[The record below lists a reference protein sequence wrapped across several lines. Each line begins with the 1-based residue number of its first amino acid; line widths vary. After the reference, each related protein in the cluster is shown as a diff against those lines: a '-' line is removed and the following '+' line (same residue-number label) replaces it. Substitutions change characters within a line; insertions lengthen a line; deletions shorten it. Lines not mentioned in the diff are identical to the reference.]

1 MLNWILK
8 DPRLNSKEAFSIVL
22 LPPNTKPPYLFDYLG
37 IPLSFNFNTGYFFKK
52 KTSLSF
58 YKQTMSF
65 MCHGNLV

>member
-37 IPLSFNFNTGYFFKK
+37 IPLSFNFNTGYFF
-52 KTSLSF
+52 
-58 YKQTMSF
+58 
-65 MCHGNLV
+65 